1 MNTFN
6 IPPLSPSPSLSL
18 SVPLSLSPQQKLIA
32 YGQLRGQGPDPE
44 NMDKNLI
51 DRIIDTICS
60 CFVGVQTDEGVQL
73 QIIKVIN
80 KGTPNYAET
89 RHLCV
94 CCLSIIVS
102 ALSRISTVWL
112 MSISSWKRLLL
123 TSLKLCVYTH
133 SFLIMSDFEIV
144 FDSWRVL
151 SSQPHKLCV
160 LV

>member
-6 IPPLSPSPSLSL
+6 THYSAPSPSLSPSPSL
-18 SVPLSLSPQQKLIA
+18 PLPLSPQQKLIA

-44 NMDKNLI
+44 NMDKKLI

-80 KGTPNYAET
+80 SGTPNYAET

-94 CCLSIIVS
+94 CVLSINNNCLCSLKNFNCLIKCQFPVYYG
-102 ALSRISTVWL
+102 WQ
-112 MSISSWKRLLL
+112 RLLL
-123 TSLKLCVYTH
+123 IPLKLCVHTH
-133 SFLIMSDFEIV
+133 SFLTRSD
-144 FDSWRVL
+144 S
-151 SSQPHKLCV
+151 
-160 LV
+160 